1 MTAFESTAPFYSRY
15 RVPYPDSL
23 LAQLKLD
30 ANLGPVST
38 VLDLAS
44 GPGRF
49 GLALASSVHEVIAV
63 DVEPE
68 MLEEG
73 ERVARRL
80 GIGNVRWILGRVEEV
95 AIEAGSI
102 DLVTI
107 GEAFHRL
114 EQGAVLRRIGQWL
127 KAGGCVAIG
136 GCFGVQFG
144 DEQWQASLRRAM
156 EQWEG
161 AAAAPSPGNAAA
173 LSRGIARDTG
183 QLIEAGFRG
192 VVNRQFSDSRTWTR
206 DSILGHLHS
215 TSRYSLSALGEELEG
230 FRNAVLGALGTDEST
245 QFRQDVSCGYSV
257 GWKG

>member
-1 MTAFESTAPFYSRY
+1 MDELHAA
-15 RVPYPDSL
+15 
-23 LAQLKLD
+23 
-30 ANLGPVST
+30 
-38 VLDLAS
+38 
-44 GPGRF
+44 
-49 GLALASSVHEVIAV
+49 GLALGRLSRGCRNRLVRTGTAWDIRQEHVGQNGCVAGLEVYSF
-63 DVEPE
+63 
-68 MLEEG
+68 
-73 ERVARRL
+73 
-80 GIGNVRWILGRVEEV
+80 GRVEEV

-114 EQGAVLRRIGQWL
+114 EQGVVLRRIRQWL

-144 DEQWQASLRRAM
+144 DEQWQASLRRAI
-156 EQWEG
+156 EEWEG

-183 QLIEAGFRG
+183 QLIEAGFAG
-192 VVNRQFSDSRTWTR
+192 VVNRQFSDSHTWTR

-215 TSRYSLSALGEELEG
+215 TSRYSLSALGEGLEG
-230 FRNAVLGALGTDEST
+230 FRNAVLGALRTDEST
-245 QFRQDVSCGYSV
+245 RFRQDVSCGYSV